1 MHRDFKQFN
10 ITSGLTQELINFRD
24 YNNDHKTNYYF
35 KVVIANNNTKD
46 CKVSL
51 FNQDINDKSSV
62 TYYYVKNVVIPVGTS
77 LVIKD
82 RFYLPQNPIVIKS
95 ESGAIDINMEIQ
107 YD

>member
-10 ITSGLTQELINFRD
+10 ITSGSTQELINFTD
-24 YNNDHKTNYYF
+24 YDNNHQTNYYF
-35 KVVIANNNTKD
+35 KVVIANNNTKQ

-51 FNQDINDKSSV
+51 YNHDREGV
-62 TYYYVKNVVIPVGTS
+62 TVSYYYVKDVVVPVGMS

-82 RFYLPQNPIVIKS
+82 RFYLPKDPIVIKS
-95 ESGAIDINMEIQ
+95 ESGAIDVNMEIQ